1 MGRIIGIDLGTT
13 NSCVAVM
20 EGTDSV
26 VISNSEGQR
35 TTPSVVAFTSKGDR
49 LVGQPAKNQMVTNAE
64 NTVYSIKRFMGR
76 KYKDIPSE
84 VNLIPYK
91 LKEGP
96 GGEIQIDIRDSSYSP
111 PEISAAILQKMKK
124 TAEDYL
130 GETITEAVITVP
142 AYFNDA
148 QRQATK
154 DAGRIAG
161 LDVKRIVNEPT
172 AAALAYGLG
181 KDASREERI
190 AVYDL
195 GGGTFDI
202 SILELG
208 DGVFEVKSTNGDTH
222 LGGDDFDQRIIS
234 WMIDEFK
241 KSSTIDLSTDK
252 MALQRLREAAE
263 KAKIELSN
271 STSTDINLPFIT
283 ADASGPKHLQM
294 TLSRAKFEQLIAD
307 LIERSKKPVQNA
319 LRDAGLNASQVDE
332 VILVGGSTRIPAV
345 QAMVKELFGKE
356 PHKGVNPDEVVAMG
370 AAIQGGILGGKVKD
384 VLLLDVTPLSLGIE
398 TLGGVSTRLI
408 ERNTTI
414 PTRKSQIFS
423 TAADNQTAVS
433 IHVLQGEREMASQ
446 NRTLGNFDLVG
457 IPSAPRGVPQIEVT
471 FDIDANGIVH
481 VSAKDLGTGKEQ
493 KIRIESSSGLS
504 EAEIERMVKEAEL
517 HAEEDKRERARID
530 ARNEAD
536 SMVYSTEKSLS
547 EHGDKIEAAD
557 RAKIQGALDDVKAA
571 LANANATADELKSKT
586 EALQQAS
593 YKLAEE
599 MYKQTQA
606 EAGGPQTE
614 TESTADS
621 SSGTVKNAED
631 ADFEVVD

>member
-20 EGTDSV
+20 EGNDPV

-35 TTPSVVAFTSKGDR
+35 TTPSIVAFTSKGDR

-76 KYKDIPSE
+76 KQSEIPGE
-84 VNLIPYK
+84 LTKIPYK
-91 LKEGP
+91 VTSGSSNELLVEIR
-96 GGEIQIDIRDSSYSP
+96 GEKHAPQ
-111 PEISAAILQKMKK
+111 EISAAVLQKMKK

-130 GETITEAVITVP
+130 GEPVTDAVITVP

-161 LDVKRIVNEPT
+161 LEVKRIVNEPT

-222 LGGDDFDQRIIS
+222 LGGDDFDHRVID
-234 WMIDEFK
+234 WMVGEFK
-241 KSSTIDLSTDK
+241 NSNGIDLSADK

-263 KAKIELSN
+263 KAKIELST

-294 TLSRAKFEQLIAD
+294 NLTRAKFEQLVAD
-307 LIERSKKPVQNA
+307 LIERSKAPVQSA
-319 LRDAGLNASQVDE
+319 LRDAGLSASEINE

-356 PHKGVNPDEVVAMG
+356 PHRGVNPDEVVAMG
-370 AAIQGGILGGKVKD
+370 AAIQGGILGGNVKD

-398 TLGGVSTRLI
+398 TLGGVCTRLI

-423 TAADNQTAVS
+423 TAADGQTAVS

-446 NRTLGNFDLVG
+446 NRTLGNFDLIG
-457 IPSAPRGVPQIEVT
+457 IPAAPRGVPQIEVT

-504 EAEIERMVKEAEL
+504 DAEIEKMVKEAEL

-536 SMVYSTEKSLS
+536 SLVYSTEKSLG
-547 EHGDKIEAAD
+547 EYGDKISAD
-557 RAKIQGALDDVKAA
+557 DKAKIDAAIADLKALLENQDAQ
-571 LANANATADELKSKT
+571 TEELKAKT
-586 EALQQAS
+586 EALQQAA

-599 MYKQTQA
+599 VYKASAAQGGDEQA
-606 EAGGPQTE
+606 SSADQ
-614 TESTADS
+614 ESAHTAPED
-621 SSGTVKNAED
+621 GVED